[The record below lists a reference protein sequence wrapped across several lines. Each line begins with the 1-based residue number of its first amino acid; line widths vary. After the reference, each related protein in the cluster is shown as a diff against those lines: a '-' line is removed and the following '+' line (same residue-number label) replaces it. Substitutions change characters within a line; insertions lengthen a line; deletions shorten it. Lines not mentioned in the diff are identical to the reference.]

1 MRIFV
6 SALVGAIILFV
17 YQAMSWMALGIHNDS
32 FKYTENQAAIM
43 ECLNEN
49 LDEEA
54 MYFLPY
60 FDMKTT
66 SHEDQQKMHEAN
78 LGKPWAMITYHE
90 AMSNDMGRKAGM
102 GFVSCFLIC
111 LIISMVLIN
120 ISTAGFAMRMFLVL
134 SLGLLVM
141 LGGPLYQANWFYTP
155 SHNLSGELIDIF
167 LGYLLAGAWMSW
179 WTGRGQ

>member
-60 FDMKTT
+60 FDMETT
-66 SHEDQQKMHEAN
+66 SDEEQQAMHEVK
-78 LGKPWAMITYHE
+78 LGKPWAMITYHKE
-90 AMSNDMGRKAGM
+90 MSNDMTGMM
-102 GFVSCFLIC
+102 GFGFLSCFLIC

-120 ISTAGFAMRMFLVL
+120 IPTASFGMRMFLVM

-141 LGGPLYQANWFYTP
+141 LGGPLYNANWFDTP
-155 SHNLSGELIDIF
+155 SHNLSGDLIDIL